1 MVGPV
6 LSPYPGR
13 VRAFLRPRLLGAHLV
28 MAVCVV
34 AAGWLG
40 SWQLGSWQDQRA
52 AEALDLTRAEP
63 VSLADVLGP
72 DDPFP
77 ADQVGQPVAVAGTWL
92 PDATVL
98 VSGRAH
104 EGEDGYWVVTPLDV
118 GDAALAVVR
127 GWTDD
132 AGDVPPAPDGEA
144 ELVGWLQPPEGTGAT
159 DDDPTD
165 DVYPQLRTA
174 DLVQRVDVDLYEAY
188 AVAEE
193 PTTGLQRADLEQ
205 LPDAGRF
212 TALRNLL
219 YALEWWFFGGFALF
233 LWWRF
238 VRDET
243 AADAAAG
250 APDEPTRV

>member
-1 MVGPV
+1 VVVACV
-6 LSPYPGR
+6 L
-13 VRAFLRPRLLGAHLV
+13 
-28 MAVCVV
+28 

-40 SWQLGSWQDQRA
+40 AWQLGSWQDRRA
-52 AEALDLTRAEP
+52 AEALDLTREDP
-63 VSLADVLGP
+63 VALGDVLGP

-77 ADQVGQPVAVAGTWL
+77 ADRVGQPVTVAGTWL

-104 EGEDGYWVVTPLDV
+104 EGEDGYWVVTPLEVD
-118 GDAALAVVR
+118 GDGAAALAVVR
-127 GWTDD
+127 GWTAD
-132 AGDVPPAPDGEA
+132 ADDVPGAPTGEA
-144 ELVGWLQPPEGTGAT
+144 ELTGWLQPPEGTGAA

-165 DVYPQLRTA
+165 DVFPQLRTA
-174 DLVQRVDVDLYEAY
+174 DLVQRVDGDLYGAY

-193 PTTGLQRADLEQ
+193 PTAGLEKADLEA

-233 LWWRF
+233 IWWRF

-243 AADAAAG
+243 AEVTAAA
-250 APDEPTRV
+250 ADRVDKVEP

>member
-6 LSPYPGR
+6 PSPYPGR

-28 MAVCVV
+28 MVVCVV

-98 VSGRAH
+98 VSGRAL

-159 DDDPTD
+159 DGDPTD
-165 DVYPQLRTA
+165 DVFPQLRTA
-174 DLVQRVDVDLYEAY
+174 DLAQRVDADLYGAY
-188 AVAEE
+188 AVAR
-193 PTTGLQRADLEQ
+193 GAD
-205 LPDAGRF
+205 R
-212 TALRNLL
+212 R
-219 YALEWWFFGGFALF
+219 
-233 LWWRF
+233 
-238 VRDET
+238 
-243 AADAAAG
+243 AAAG
-250 APDEPTRV
+250 RPRAAARRRPVHGPAQPPLRARVVVLRGLRAVPLVAVRARRDRRRRTGRSARRAH

>member
-1 MVGPV
+1 
-6 LSPYPGR
+6 
-13 VRAFLRPRLLGAHLV
+13 LLGAHLV
-28 MAVCVV
+28 VVVCVV

-40 SWQLGSWQDQRA
+40 AWQLGSWQDRRA
-52 AEALDLTRAEP
+52 AEALDLTRDDP
-63 VSLADVLGP
+63 VPLADVLGP

-77 ADQVGQPVAVAGTWL
+77 ADRVGQPVTVAGTWL

-104 EGEDGYWVVTPLDV
+104 AGDDGYWVVTPLRVDGGDV
-118 GDAALAVVR
+118 ALAVVR
-127 GWTDD
+127 GWTAD
-132 AGDVPPAPDGEA
+132 ADEVPPAPSGEA
-144 ELVGWLQPPEGTGAT
+144 ELTGWLQPPEGTGVA

-165 DVYPQLRTA
+165 DVFPQLRTA
-174 DLVQRVDVDLYEAY
+174 DLVQRVDGDLYGAY

-193 PTTGLQRADLEQ
+193 PTAGLESADLEA

-233 LWWRF
+233 IWWRF

-243 AADAAAG
+243 AEVGTDADATV
-250 APDEPTRV
+250 DRVEA